1 MLFIRACRGL
11 DLSPYTEVTQEKE
24 LLLDYTTPLKV
35 LSIAQQ
41 GEEHHLRVEQLP
53 D

>member
-24 LLLDYTTPLKV
+24 LLLDCTTPLKV
-35 LSIAQQ
+35 LSIA
-41 GEEHHLRVEQLP
+41 
-53 D
+53 